1 LVELFVYTK
10 NYVGSNPTPPF
21 LMKLFSKKTDSL
33 HRIHFKNKE
42 YVLLLRKLL
51 LRNANVCRF
60 YKKSR
65 LTRAPYTGVR
75 INNNCILTGRTHA
88 VYKGFKVSRF
98 ILKGMGSLG
107 YLPGIRQCS

>member
-10 NYVGSNPTPPF
+10 NYIGSSPIPFF
-21 LMKLFSKKTDSL
+21 LMKLFSKKLDTL
-33 HRIHFKNKE
+33 RRMHFKNKE

-51 LRNANVCRF
+51 YKNTCVSRF
-60 YKKSR
+60 YKKAS
-65 LTRAPYTGVR
+65 LTRVSYEATK
-75 INNNCILTGRTHA
+75 INNHCILTGRTRA

-107 YLPGIRQCS
+107 YLPGIRKCS